1 MDSNLNRK
9 ITKAGLVCGII
20 MLLAGIIITVVCA
33 LNIEFNPW
41 WRLASGLLF
50 ILLGFIYILIY
61 NRRLKS

>member
-20 MLLAGIIITVVCA
+20 MLLAGIVITVVCA
-33 LNIEFNPW
+33 INIEFNPW

-50 ILLGFIYILIY
+50 ILLGTIYLTIF
-61 NRRLKS
+61 NCRKN